1 MKIYENG
8 VLRDLTPAEISARQ
22 AETKRYA
29 LMERSR
35 PLTES
40 EVSRMLITAQINTL
54 PVDDNTALRMREFYP
69 DWAPD
74 VAYTAGFKV
83 QYGGK
88 LWRAIITHTSQ
99 PGWEPSIDTA
109 SMWEQINETHSGSP
123 DDPIPY
129 EGNMALTEGLHYTQ
143 NYIIYRCTR
152 STVNPVYQPLT
163 ELVGIYVEEVNYE

>member
-1 MKIYENG
+1 MKIYANG
-8 VLRDLTPAEISARQ
+8 VLREMTPEEIAARQ
-22 AETKRYA
+22 AETTRYA

-35 PLTES
+35 PLTET

-69 DWAPD
+69 EWMPD
-74 VAYTAGFKV
+74 TAYAAGYKV
-83 QYGGK
+83 QHGGK
-88 LWRAIITHTSQ
+88 LWRSVISHASQ

-109 SMWEQINETHSGSP
+109 SMWEQINETHSGTP

-129 EGNMALTEGLHYTQ
+129 EGNMTLTEGLHYTQ

-152 STVNPVYQPLT
+152 DTVNPVYQPLK
-163 ELVGIYVEEVNYE
+163 ELVGIYVEEVKL